1 MALSSPPLPLAFAI
15 WRCIEFIVRQFVGCV
30 LMCYVGIL
38 QQGSD
43 WVLPSILYT
52 GWRELVVQE
61 GQMDEWM
68 ETRN

>member
-1 MALSSPPLPLAFAI
+1 M
-15 WRCIEFIVRQFVGCV
+15 GCV

-61 GQMDEWM
+61 G
-68 ETRN
+68 